1 MIAHLEQPLPADAA
15 TMAVP
20 RPHRDAVRAAR
31 ALRAPVG
38 LFCAALGFFCFLP
51 YPAVAVGN
59 ASAVQIGNVMVAL
72 LGIPAVLVSWKR
84 RPYWVFPLLV
94 APACVATLK
103 AAVAGHDQLDVCLK
117 TLAVWGLSCMTIL
130 ATQLC
135 APRYAVPMLVGVAAS
150 CLLHAAVGLLQM
162 YSFAQGEFPL
172 VGLYANPS
180 FLSVQDNAHIIAR
193 YIQRPFGVFPEPSA
207 MSASLAPWVLI
218 LLALSLGLLRTWSPI
233 TPAQRLMFGGA
244 ALGALGLIIVSRSGH
259 AAPTTLAV
267 VALVGMWFLRARA
280 TGRTFLAVLVV
291 FGIFVPAVVF
301 LAARSVGD
309 RLGGKTAFGNSSWG
323 ERADS
328 LRHGF
333 HLATQS
339 DLPTNLFGMGVGL
352 MSPALKESAGLDAV
366 FSVLLTY
373 VFETGVVGAL
383 ACALVAYALFRVW
396 AASRFDLVF
405 ALVGGVWLVGITVIT
420 SYENLLPLWVTLGW
434 LTVWNEVHPPA
445 GVDPAAVE
453 IDADEAVHVT
463 RRGVLRG
470 GRAVA

>member
-1 MIAHLEQPLPADAA
+1 MIAPLEQPLHTERLPLAA
-15 TMAVP
+15 P
-20 RPHRDAVRAAR
+20 RPRVEAVH
-31 ALRAPVG
+31 ALRAPLG

-51 YPAVAVGN
+51 YPALAVGN

-103 AAVAGHDQLDVCLK
+103 AAVVGHDQLDVALK
-117 TLAVWGLSCMTIL
+117 TLTVWGLSCMTIL

-135 APRYAVPMLVGVAAS
+135 APRYAVHMLVGIAAA

-162 YSFAQGEFPL
+162 RAFAQGEFPL
-172 VGLYANPS
+172 VGLYVNPS

-193 YIQRPFGVFPEPSA
+193 YIQRPFGIFPEPSA

-218 LLALSLGLLRTWSPI
+218 LLALSFRLLRTWDPL
-233 TPAQRLMFGGA
+233 TTTHRFLFGGA

-259 AAPTTLAV
+259 AGPTSLAV
-267 VALVGMWFLRARA
+267 VALLGMWFLRARA

-291 FGIFVPAVVF
+291 FGVFVPAVIF

-333 HLATQS
+333 DLVTQS
-339 DLPTNLFGMGVGL
+339 DLPTNLLGMGVGL

-383 ACALVAYALFRVW
+383 ACAVVAYALLRVW
-396 AASRFDLVF
+396 VASRFDLIFAMVF
-405 ALVGGVWLVGITVIT
+405 GVWLVGVTVIT
-420 SYENLLPLWVTLGW
+420 SYEHLLPLWVTLGW
-434 LTVWNEVHPPA
+434 LTVWTEVHPPA
-445 GVDPAAVE
+445 GVDTSDA
-453 IDADEAVHVT
+453 DADEAPRVAA
-463 RRGVLRG
+463 RRRHHKVFP